1 MDPWMDEWKDKWIDT
16 WTGGWMSRWAGRW
29 MDSRGLGSEP
39 GVLSE
44 GPGCGELAQND
55 SKCEGPEAH
64 KAGGSWGLM
73 GGILLRAW

>member
-1 MDPWMDEWKDKWIDT
+1 
-16 WTGGWMSRWAGRW
+16 